1 MIMNIIGGFQPYYKL
16 IFAFF
21 MISDIIVYKLNIIKL
36 VVIVALLTFDK
47 YIRICLPI
55 YLSVNM
61 WHNFGAPVHHNNM
74 I

>member
-1 MIMNIIGGFQPYYKL
+1 
-16 IFAFF
+16 
-21 MISDIIVYKLNIIKL
+21 MISDTIVYNLNIIKL

-47 YIRICLPI
+47 YIRICLLI